1 MKVLI
6 YTEYFFP
13 IQGGVQTIVWELAQ
27 GLAAWAPDK
36 PEAER
41 IEVTVVTRTLERTPG
56 DGTLPFRLVRRPSLR
71 ELVRL
76 LCGTDIVHLAGP
88 AMLPLALSL
97 ALRKPVVVE
106 HHGYHSICPKG
117 NLLYGPDHCAC
128 PGHFMAGRYEKCIE
142 CISEDLR
149 PWNSL
154 RHVILTF
161 PRRWLCQG
169 VIANIAVSQHV
180 AHRIMLPNTHTIYHG
195 IDDLGPVARDGS
207 GVGNHQIQIGYVGR
221 LVSEKGLPLLLEASK
236 RLEDAG
242 FVFRLIFVGD
252 GPDRSELEDLTRRL
266 GLQARTRFLGELSG
280 TGLEEAVRPLQ
291 VVVMPS
297 LSEETVGLAA
307 IEQMMRGGVVIA
319 ADIGGLGE
327 VVGDA
332 GLKFTT
338 GDSNALYSCLRR
350 VLENP
355 ALVTSLGAAGRAR
368 AMKVFHRD
376 SMIRNHVSL
385 YRDAVIR

>member
-1 MKVLI
+1 
-6 YTEYFFP
+6 
-13 IQGGVQTIVWELAQ
+13 
-27 GLAAWAPDK
+27 
-36 PEAER
+36 
-41 IEVTVVTRTLERTPG
+41 
-56 DGTLPFRLVRRPSLR
+56 
-71 ELVRL
+71 
-76 LCGTDIVHLAGP
+76 
-88 AMLPLALSL
+88 
-97 ALRKPVVVE
+97 
-106 HHGYHSICPKG
+106 
-117 NLLYGPDHCAC
+117 
-128 PGHFMAGRYEKCIE
+128 
-142 CISEDLR
+142 
-149 PWNSL
+149 
-154 RHVILTF
+154 
-161 PRRWLCQG
+161 